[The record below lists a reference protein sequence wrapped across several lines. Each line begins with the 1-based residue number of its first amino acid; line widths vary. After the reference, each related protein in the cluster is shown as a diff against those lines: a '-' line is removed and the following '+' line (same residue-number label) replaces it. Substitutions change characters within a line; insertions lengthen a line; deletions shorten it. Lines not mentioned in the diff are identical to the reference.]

1 MKKDK
6 ELSFIAHLTF
16 GVIIL
21 QAVWIFLLIQRIDVL
36 MDKFEILEQREAL
49 IEQIFLNDK

>member
-21 QAVWIFLLIQRIDVL
+21 QAIWIFLLIQRIDVL

-49 IEQIFLNDK
+49 IEEIFLNDK

>member
-6 ELSFIAHLTF
+6 ELSFIVHFTF

-21 QAVWIFLLIQRIDVL
+21 QAIWIFLLIQRIDVL
-36 MDKFEILEQREAL
+36 MDKFEILEQRETL
-49 IEQIFLNDK
+49 IKQIFLNDK

>member
-6 ELSFIAHLTF
+6 ELSFITHIIF

-36 MDKFEILEQREAL
+36 MDKFEILEQRKAL